1 MKKSKLCLFSLVVLL
16 GLVGCSN
23 STPTSSSSY
32 VASSASTVSSSS
44 ISSSS
49 VSSSSSSSSSSVAI
63 KHKLVQKIAP
73 QLFIRDNMGDSYIE
87 FDKDS
92 YEAGDTVNYTIHTYG
107 FYQDSTF
114 NDQAIMVVGGH
125 VINFNVVEGEDDT
138 YTGSF
143 TMPDVDETD
152 VTFYAAPYS
161 ITYYGS
167 ETTESKTITY
177 NLCDGIEAIAPTSFK
192 AGSNLYSIVLHR
204 SKSVSITKATIKI
217 GSESADL
224 DISSLN
230 WQNDF
235 VTFSLGSITASDD
248 VTITIEGKE
257 VASHNLT
264 IVGSQYVNYY
274 TNPSSTYMEGE
285 TVDFSYGAVNGY
297 NVTCTVTGATNTSSY
312 SGRVAFVMP
321 ANDVTITFTGTSYS
335 AVTIKADSHITSS
348 KIYVSEYSSKVEAD
362 ENKVAAGETFYVV
375 CEVEAG
381 YKLGQA
387 YIEGNE
393 SNKVSAS
400 SVYFGY
406 DSSTYSSIYK
416 TAYTF
421 TMPSDG
427 SACTIVIG
435 TTVSGTITLTQDDDH
450 YTLCTV
456 KDSASSYGATE
467 KSLSDFSAGETFYL
481 FPEVVD
487 GFKLTGATISDGTN
501 STHVDAKTTY
511 SGTSYIEYT
520 MPDSNI
526 ANVTFEFGETHE
538 VEIQNLSEVS
548 SKVRFS
554 FSSGSYYAVGDTV
567 TVTITEQYGY
577 TLDKVQLSYTLSG
590 DSAATVKDCDIKVN
604 QYNKKYIEFTMV
616 DADVTIIPTISEGTK
631 ASVTFAYANNSTKE
645 VSAISIQST
654 KGSNIS
660 LSSYSVSASASDSA
674 TNDLY
679 VGDSISCAVRDYYA
693 FSDEADDYIT
703 RFVVTLEITYSDG
716 TATSTTNVARGSY
729 NAYETTVDLTANIS
743 GIKLIITD
751 IAE

>member
-23 STPTSSSSY
+23 STPTSS
-32 VASSASTVSSSS
+32 VVSSASTVSSSS

-49 VSSSSSSSSSSVAI
+49 VSSSSSSSSSSVAV

-73 QLFIRDNMGDSYIE
+73 QLFNRDNMGDSYIE

-92 YEAGDTVNYTIHTYG
+92 YEAGETVNYTIYTYG
-107 FYQDSTF
+107 FYQESTF
-114 NDQAIMVVGGH
+114 NDQAIMVVGGQ
-125 VINFNVVEGEDDT
+125 VIAFNVVEGEDDT

-161 ITYYGS
+161 IMYGS
-167 ETTESKTITY
+167 DTAESKTISY

-192 AGSNLYSIVLHR
+192 AGSKLYSIVLHR
-204 SKSVSITKATIKI
+204 SKSISITKATIKI
-217 GSESADL
+217 GSESAEL

-235 VTFSLGSITASDD
+235 VTFSLGSNTASDD
-248 VTITIEGKE
+248 VTLTIEGKE

-274 TNPSSTYMEGE
+274 NNPSSTYMEGE

-297 NVTCTVTGATNTSSY
+297 NVTCTIIGATNTSSY

-335 AVTIKADSHITSS
+335 AVSIEADSHITSS
-348 KIYVSEYSSKVEAD
+348 KIYVAEGYSSKVEPD
-362 ENKVAAGETFYVV
+362 ENKVGAGETFYVV

-387 YIEGNE
+387 YIKGNE

-400 SVYFGY
+400 SIYWGY
-406 DSSTYSSIYK
+406 GTSYSSTYK
-416 TAYTF
+416 TAFTF

-435 TTVSGTITLTQDDDH
+435 TTVSGTITLVQDDDH
-450 YTLCTV
+450 YTSCTV
-456 KDSASSYGATE
+456 KDSANSYGATE

-481 FPEVVD
+481 FPEIVD
-487 GFKLTGATISDGTN
+487 GFKLTGATINDGTN
-501 STHVDAKTTY
+501 SAHVDAKTTY

-538 VEIQNLSEVS
+538 VEIQNMSEVS

-554 FSSGSYYAVGDTV
+554 FSAGSYYAVGDTV

-616 DADVTIIPTISEGTK
+616 DADVTIIPTITEGTK

-645 VSAISIQST
+645 VGCINIQST

-660 LSSYSVSASASDSA
+660 LSSYYVSASASDSA
-674 TNDLY
+674 TKDLY
-679 VGDSISCAVRDYYA
+679 VGDSISCTVRDYDA
-693 FSDEADDYIT
+693 FSDETDDYIT

-716 TATSTTNVARGSY
+716 TPTCTTDVARGNINS
-729 NAYETTVDLTANIS
+729 YETIVALTANIT